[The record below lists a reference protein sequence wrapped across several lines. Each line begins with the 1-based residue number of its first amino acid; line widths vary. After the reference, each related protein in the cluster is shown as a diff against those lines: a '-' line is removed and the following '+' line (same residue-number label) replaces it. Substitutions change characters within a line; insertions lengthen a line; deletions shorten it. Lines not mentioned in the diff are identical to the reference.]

1 MTHKIKTE
9 NELKERL
16 SQIVKEKFIE
26 EWLDTPNA
34 AFDNKKPR
42 DLIIEN
48 NMDKINEMLY
58 RLESGDLQE

>member
-1 MTHKIKTE
+1 
-9 NELKERL
+9 L
-16 SQIVKEKFIE
+16 SQIVKEQFIE

-58 RLESGDLQE
+58 RLESGVPT

>member
-1 MTHKIKTE
+1 MIPKVTNE
-9 NELKERL
+9 SELKERL
-16 SQIVKEKFIE
+16 SQIVKEQFIE

-48 NMDKINEMLY
+48 NMGKINEMLY
-58 RLESGDLQE
+58 RLESGIPT

>member
-1 MTHKIKTE
+1 MIPKVTNE

-16 SQIVKEKFIE
+16 SQIVKEQFVE
-26 EWLDTPNA
+26 EWLDTPNS
-34 AFDNKKPR
+34 AFENKKPR

-58 RLESGDLQE
+58 RLESGMPT